1 MSLKN
6 KLKNNE
12 LTLGSWIMLND
23 PMSVEVM
30 ALAGF
35 EWLVVDIEHTSIDLS
50 QTENLIRTIQSKNI
64 KALVRV
70 SKNEEVIIKKVLDM
84 GADGIIVPMVCSQE
98 DATRAVEFAKYPPIG
113 KRGVGLYRA
122 SGYGTTFEEYKK
134 WVDEELV
141 IIAQIEHID
150 AVKNIDDILD
160 IEGIDGTIIGPYDLS
175 GSMGFPGEFERE
187 DVKDAVQQVLE
198 KCKKKNIPS
207 GFHVVDTDPIKLQE
221 KIDQGCTFL
230 AYGIDYFFMRDA
242 SMNGMKKI
250 SENLEFRV
258 DSEKR

>member
-1 MSLKN
+1 MNLKQ

-12 LTLGSWIMLND
+12 LTIGSWIMIGD

-35 EWLVVDIEHTSIDLS
+35 KWLVIDIEHTSIDLKT
-50 QTENLIRTIQSKNI
+50 TENLIRTIQSKNI

-70 SKNEEVIIKKVLDM
+70 SKNEEVIIKRVLDM
-84 GADGIIVPMVCSQE
+84 GADGIIVPMINSKE
-98 DATRAVEFAKYPPIG
+98 DAIQAVEYAKYPPIG

-134 WVDEELV
+134 FVDEELV

-150 AVKNIDDILD
+150 AVKNIDDILSV
-160 IEGIDGTIIGPYDLS
+160 EGIDGTIIGPYDLS
-175 GSMGFPGEFERE
+175 GSMGYPGEFERD
-187 DVKDAVQQVLE
+187 DVKSAVERVVG
-198 KCKKKNIPS
+198 KCKEMNIPS
-207 GFHVVDTDPIKLQE
+207 GFHVVDTDPSKLQV

-242 SMNGMKKI
+242 AINGMKQLRERI
-250 SENLEFRV
+250 
-258 DSEKR
+258 

>member
-6 KLKNNE
+6 KLKKNQ
-12 LTLGSWIMLND
+12 LTIGSWIMMGH
-23 PMSVEVM
+23 PMSVEIM

-35 EWLVVDIEHTSIDLS
+35 EWLVVDIEHTSIDLEMVKS
-50 QTENLIRTIQSKNI
+50 LIITIQANKM

-70 SKNEEVIIKKVLDM
+70 SKNEEVIIKRILDM
-84 GADGIIVPMVCSQE
+84 GADGIVVPMICSKE
-98 DATRAVEFAKYPPIG
+98 DAIQAVNYAKYPPQG

-122 SGYGTTFEEYKK
+122 TKYGIEFEEYKK

-150 AVKNIDDILD
+150 AVNNIDEILQVD
-160 IEGIDGTIIGPYDLS
+160 GIDGTIIGPYDLS
-175 GSMGFPGEFERE
+175 GSMGYPGEFERE
-187 DVKDAVQQVLE
+187 DVKNAVTKVLD
-198 KCKKKNIPS
+198 KCKQYNIPS
-207 GFHVVDTDPIKLQE
+207 GFHVVDTNPEALQV

-242 SMNGMKKI
+242 AMKGMNKLKKG
-250 SENLEFRV
+250 LHQ
-258 DSEKR
+258 

>member
-6 KLKNNE
+6 KLKNNQ
-12 LTLGSWIMLND
+12 LTIGSWIMMGN

-35 EWLVVDIEHTSIDLS
+35 EWLVIDIEHTSIDL
-50 QTENLIRTIQSKNI
+50 QTTENLIRTIQSNNI

-70 SKNEEVIIKKVLDM
+70 SKNEEVVIKRILDM
-84 GADGIIVPMVCSQE
+84 GADGIIVPMVCSKD
-98 DATRAVEFAKYPPIG
+98 DAVQAVNYAKYPPLG

-122 SGYGTTFEEYKK
+122 SGYGTKFEEYKK
-134 WVDEELV
+134 WVNNELV

-150 AVKNIDDILD
+150 AVNNIDEILQV
-160 IEGIDGTIIGPYDLS
+160 EGIDGTIIGPYDLS
-175 GSMGFPGEFERE
+175 GSMGYPGDFERE
-187 DVKDAVQQVLE
+187 DVKDAVQKVLD
-198 KCKKKNIPS
+198 KCQEYNIPS
-207 GFHVVDTDPIKLQE
+207 GFHVVDTHPEKLQM

-242 SMNGMKKI
+242 AINGMNKLK
-250 SENLEFRV
+250 EGFN
-258 DSEKR
+258 

>member
-1 MSLKN
+1 MSLKE

-12 LTLGSWIMLND
+12 LTIGSWIMMGT

-35 EWLVVDIEHTSIDLS
+35 EWLVVDIEHTSIDLETA
-50 QTENLIRTIQSKNI
+50 QNLITTIQANGI

-70 SKNEEVIIKKVLDM
+70 SKNEEVIIKKILDM
-84 GADGIIVPMVCSQE
+84 GADGIIVPMVCNKEEAIQ
-98 DATRAVEFAKYPPIG
+98 AVEFAKYPPVG

-122 SGYGTTFEEYKK
+122 QKYGTKFEEYKK

-150 AVKNIDDILD
+150 AVNNIDDILQVD
-160 IEGIDGTIIGPYDLS
+160 GIDGTIIGPYDLS
-175 GSMGFPGEFERE
+175 GSMGYPGEFERE
-187 DVKDAVQQVLE
+187 DVKDAVQKVLDR
-198 KCKKKNIPS
+198 CKVHNIPS
-207 GFHVVDTDPIKLQE
+207 GFHVVDTEPEKLNL
-221 KIDQGCTFL
+221 KIEQGCTFL

-242 SMNGMKKI
+242 ATNGMKQVNRGK
-250 SENLEFRV
+250 N
-258 DSEKR
+258 

>member
-1 MSLKN
+1 MSLKE
-6 KLKNNE
+6 KLKKNE
-12 LTLGSWIMLND
+12 LTIGSWIMMGN

-35 EWLVVDIEHTSIDLS
+35 EWLVIDLEHTSINMETA
-50 QTENLIRTIQSKNI
+50 QALITTIQAQDI

-84 GADGIIVPMVCSQE
+84 GADGIIVPMVSSKE
-98 DATRAVEFAKYPPIG
+98 DALQAVGYAKYPPMG

-122 SGYGTTFEEYKK
+122 SGYGTRFDEYKR

-150 AVKNIDDILD
+150 AVKNIDEILAV
-160 IEGIDGTIIGPYDLS
+160 EGIDGTIIGPYDLS
-175 GSMGFPGEFERE
+175 GSMGYPGEFERE
-187 DVKDAVQQVLE
+187 DVKEAVSTVLDA
-198 KCKKKNIPS
+198 CKKKNIPS
-207 GFHVVDTDPIKLQE
+207 GFHVVDTDPEKLNE
-221 KIDQGCTFL
+221 KIKQGCTFL

-242 SMNGMKKI
+242 AMGGMKKLK
-250 SENLEFRV
+250 EELL
-258 DSEKR
+258 